1 MQVGVYHSQT
11 YFVISKLGETV
22 ELSPT
27 QHGAGSFFAHQ
38 DFVKIIEAFDRFGKL
53 TERQFDVV
61 QDILARN
68 SRG

>member
-1 MQVGVYHSQT
+1 MNWEQIE
-11 YFVISKLGETV
+11 VIDQLASVVASLPK
-22 ELSPT
+22 
-27 QHGAGSFFAHQ
+27 QDNIFAG
-38 DFVKIIEAFDRFGKL
+38 KMIEAFDRFGKL

>member
-1 MQVGVYHSQT
+1 MGHQLESAVEMNWEQVE
-11 YFVISKLGETV
+11 VIDHLANIVASLPK
-22 ELSPT
+22 
-27 QHGAGSFFAHQ
+27 QDNIFAG
-38 DFVKIIEAFDRFGKL
+38 KMIEAFDRFGKL